1 MSAFIKQEQWKAF
14 LDEFS
19 KRNQSRTTRLEVVG
33 GEVGAQE
40 EEQFLPL
47 LGVSF
52 EPKGSDAGSVVIIL
66 GGETAQDQR
75 HVEHLVEQV
84 ERIAPIPGVTGLE
97 DGLGFE
103 DRDGNKTLLMFEQL
117 PEIPEDTSNTGQRA
131 STRA

>member
-1 MSAFIKQEQWKAF
+1 MPFIEQDQWKSF

-19 KRNQSRTTRLEVVG
+19 KRNQSRTTRLEIVG
-33 GEVGAQE
+33 SEVGAWE

-47 LGVSF
+47 VGVSF
-52 EPKGSDAGSVVIIL
+52 EPKGSDAGSVMIIL

-84 ERIAPIPGVTGLE
+84 KRIAPITGVTGLE

-103 DRDGNKTLLMFEQL
+103 DRDGNKTLLTFEQL
-117 PEIPEDTSNTGQRA
+117 LEIPEDTASSQRT